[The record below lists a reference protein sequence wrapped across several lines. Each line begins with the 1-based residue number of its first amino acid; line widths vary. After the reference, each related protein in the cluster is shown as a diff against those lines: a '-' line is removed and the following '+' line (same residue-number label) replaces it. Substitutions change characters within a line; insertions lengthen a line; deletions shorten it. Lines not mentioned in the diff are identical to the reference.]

1 MATADIVVNPA
12 LTRSVDRDTA
22 PVTAPN
28 GLPLRDTRDPQV
40 IEKEYDST
48 VRADI
53 ELFRSQAASFLSG
66 GLTDDQLRPHRLRRG
81 IYGQRQAGVQMIR
94 TKVPGG
100 LLTAAQMRQ
109 LARIA
114 DDFAGGKGHLT
125 TRQNM
130 QFHFVPLAQVA
141 DLLHLLADVRLT
153 TREACYNTVRNV
165 TACPLAGLHPEEPF
179 DVQPYARRLA
189 FAFLHKE
196 LTDNLPRKFK
206 VAFSGCPDDCMA
218 TAINDVGLRA
228 VIRPDENGVA
238 ERGFRVTVAG
248 GLGPLPT
255 EARLLHEF
263 IPAEEVVS
271 RVEAVIRV
279 FNRHGNR
286 GNKNKARLKFVLRER
301 GFDWLRDTIEEEYR
315 DIQLNGG
322 IAIPD
327 EVPDGFGGFEPHPPP
342 KGTGALLPVIEEESP
357 EFTRA
362 FPPWRETNVQPQKQA
377 GYAIVTVK
385 TPQGNLTGDQ
395 MRGLAKLSEQTGDGS
410 LRFTMNQNVV
420 LAWVPLAAV
429 KRVYKALGELEL
441 NGSGAN
447 EISDVIT
454 CPGAYSCNL
463 GLTKTMGLGAALAPM
478 LARETDPIVRRLKIN
493 ASGCPNACGQHWIGD
508 IGFYGNARKIEGR
521 EVPYY
526 LMLLGGTQEQF
537 GVAIQSLP
545 ARLVPAAVER
555 VLAHF
560 KENRQ
565 PGEAFRSYV
574 LRFKVETFRKLTA
587 DLVKPLE
594 LAPEMYNDWG
604 DDEAYSLQL
613 GRGECAA

>member
-1 MATADIVVNPA
+1 MSTADTLSAPLLNQRGAPITDLESVPNVLP
-12 LTRSVDRDTA
+12 SVD
-22 PVTAPN
+22 P
-28 GLPLRDTRDPQV
+28 RDPQV

-53 ELFRSQAASFLSG
+53 ELFRSQAQSFLSG
-66 GLTDDQLRPHRLRRG
+66 QITDDQLRPHRLRRG
-81 IYGQRQAGVQMIR
+81 IYSQRQAGVQMIR

-109 LARIA
+109 LARVA
-114 DDFAGGKGHLT
+114 DDFAAGKGHIT

-130 QFHFVPLAQVA
+130 QFHFVPLGQVA

-206 VAFSGCPDDCMA
+206 VAFSGCPDDCMG

-228 VIRPDENGVA
+228 VINDGQ
-238 ERGFRVTVAG
+238 RGFRMTVAG

-255 EARLLHEF
+255 EAKLLHEF
-263 IPAEEVVS
+263 IPAEEIVS

-286 GNKNKARLKFVLRER
+286 SNKNKARLKFVLRER

-322 IAIPD
+322 IPMPA
-327 EVPDGFGGFEPHPPP
+327 EVPDGFGGFQPHPPP
-342 KGTGALLPVIEEESP
+342 RGTGELLPVLESESP
-357 EFTRA
+357 EFSERLKA
-362 FPPWRETNVQPQKQA
+362 WRETNVQPQKQA
-377 GYAIVTVK
+377 GYAIITVK
-385 TPQGNLTGDQ
+385 IPQGNLTGEQ
-395 MRGLAKLSEQTGDGS
+395 MRSLAKLSEDAGDGS

-420 LAWVPLAAV
+420 LAWVPVASV
-429 KRVYKALGELEL
+429 KRVYKALGELGL
-441 NGSGAN
+441 NESGAD
-447 EISDVIT
+447 EITDVIT

-463 GLTKTMGLGAALAPM
+463 ALTKTMGLGAALEPV
-478 LARETDPIVRRLKIN
+478 LARETDIQVRRLRIN
-493 ASGCPNACGQHWIGD
+493 SSGCPNACGQHWIAD

-526 LMLLGGTQEQF
+526 LMLLGGTQHEF
-537 GVAIQSLP
+537 GMAIQSLP
-545 ARLVPAAVER
+545 ARLVPTAVER

-560 KENRQ
+560 KANRQ
-565 PGEAFRSYV
+565 DGEAFRGYV
-574 LRFKVETFRKLTA
+574 MRFKVETFRKLTA
-587 DLVKPLE
+587 DLVKPVDASPE
-594 LAPEMYNDWG
+594 LYNDWG
-604 DDEAYSLQL
+604 DEVAYSLQL